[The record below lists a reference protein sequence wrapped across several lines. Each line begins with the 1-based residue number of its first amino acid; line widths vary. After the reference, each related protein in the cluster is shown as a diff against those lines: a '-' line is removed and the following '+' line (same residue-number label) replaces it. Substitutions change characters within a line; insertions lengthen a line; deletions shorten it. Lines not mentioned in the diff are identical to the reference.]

1 MGYGIE
7 LKIYLAKN
15 SIVNLFMVYGDKYIK
30 TKTNLQITNIQGNKI
45 LINGKNSTLI
55 VRFYY

>member
-45 LINGKNSTLI
+45 LIKGKNSTLI